1 MSLHYKQFDLFGKMI
16 NNKNFYIFNNTSEE
30 DKIEIASKL
39 EKFETGSDFFKY
51 YTNKD
56 IYYMFELIEKS
67 NLIFSDIN
75 HELNFKS
82 KIDIYISCLSNIYL
96 ISNFI
101 SKNRIILNKA
111 ISDIKKK
118 LDNFYSENQTDTN
131 IQKKINNYISGLLG
145 TTNKKSKKRN
155 PLVLFNVNT
164 FTKSDKVKTDS
175 PNICILN
182 NKSNNVSTEI
192 KIIDHSI
199 NNSYLNQEKTHD
211 ITNNTNNYYNNYNY
225 NFNNDEEHI
234 IFDLTTPQF
243 PSKIIEDDI
252 NNTNNNEPN
261 KNMLKQESINSIYI
275 ENGEESNKNFLKKES
290 IHSYYTLGAKS
301 RDKNKGSSK
310 FSGQEKEKIVSKFS
324 KPEKKVSKEI
334 SKFKEFSK
342 EEKNSN
348 NFDNSIEK
356 TIKNK
361 RTVTLKSN
369 IKKNNHYQI
378 SDDKFNNRN
387 DEEEIKKSK
396 KRTFS
401 STDLK
406 SSKEKIMLKNLL
418 VLINDI
424 FKKKIID
431 SEQKLKIKQLIIS
444 KSKKLDYT
452 YIMYYDF
459 NKEKFI
465 NELINLIR

>member
-1 MSLHYKQFDLFGKMI
+1 MSFHYKQFDLFGKMI

-56 IYYMFELIEKS
+56 IYYMFELIEKT
-67 NLIFSDIN
+67 NLFFSDIN

-82 KIDIYISCLSNIYL
+82 KIDIYISCLTNIYL
-96 ISNFI
+96 ISIFI

-111 ISDIKKK
+111 ISDIKKN

-145 TTNKKSKKRN
+145 TTIKKSKKRN
-155 PLVLFNVNT
+155 PQVLFNVNT
-164 FTKSDKVKTDS
+164 FTKSDNVKTDS

-182 NKSNNVSTEI
+182 NKSSNVSTEI
-192 KIIDHSI
+192 KIIDHSM

-211 ITNNTNNYYNNYNY
+211 ITNYTNNYYNNYY
-225 NFNNDEEHI
+225 FNNDEEHI

-243 PSKIIEDDI
+243 PNKIIEDNI
-252 NNTNNNEPN
+252 NNTNNKEPN

-290 IHSYYTLGAKS
+290 IYSYFTLGAKS
-301 RDKNKGSSK
+301 REKNKGSSK
-310 FSGQEKEKIVSKFS
+310 FSGQEKEKNVSKFS
-324 KPEKKVSKEI
+324 KQEKKISKEI
-334 SKFKEFSK
+334 LNFKEFSK

-348 NFDNSIEK
+348 YFDNSIEK

-361 RTVTLKSN
+361 RTVPLKSN
-369 IKKNNHYQI
+369 NKKNNNYQI
-378 SDDKFNNRN
+378 SEDKFNNRN
-387 DEEEIKKSK
+387 DEEEIKKAK

-401 STDLK
+401 TTDLK
-406 SSKEKIMLKNLL
+406 LREEKIMLKNLL

-444 KSKKLDYT
+444 KSKKLDYI